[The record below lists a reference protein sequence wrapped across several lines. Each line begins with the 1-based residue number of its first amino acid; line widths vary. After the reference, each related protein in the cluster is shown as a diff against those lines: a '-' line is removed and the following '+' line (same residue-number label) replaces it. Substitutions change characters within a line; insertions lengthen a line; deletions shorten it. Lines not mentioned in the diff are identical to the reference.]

1 MLSGPSEQLVALQV
15 LSNHVVGSELSAA
28 AVTEAIE
35 ASAPNPAE
43 VTTLS
48 NNTLEASLLT
58 EDILVGVQGTEI
70 SAMVMVTDV
79 FTCAGVV
86 HVIDEVLVP
95 SLEAADPTTADEAPA
110 TTEGT
115 PVDTATDRSANL
127 ASDTSAS
134 PDAGAS
140 TPSSAADARVSF
152 SGALAM
158 GAIAVLAV
166 AF

>member
-95 SLEAADPTTADEAPA
+95 SLEAADPTTADEAP
-110 TTEGT
+110 
-115 PVDTATDRSANL
+115 VDTTDRASEV
-127 ASDTSAS
+127 ASDTPAAVT
-134 PDAGAS
+134 P
-140 TPSSAADARVSF
+140 TPSSAASFSF
-152 SGALAM
+152 SGALTL